1 MKSNISKQP
10 TLGNQQ
16 DTTDQDYAIG
26 DVVVYV
32 DGIIASF
39 SLQTIEAYQPD
50 DHYWLADGQL
60 VHVSH
65 IRPATTAELKAKR
78 RLFETEQ
85 SLAEV
90 S

>member
-1 MKSNISKQP
+1 MKSNIPKPPEQ
-10 TLGNQQ
+10 GNQQ

-26 DVVVYV
+26 DAVVYV
-32 DGIIASF
+32 DEINIE
-39 SLQTIEAYQPD
+39 LLETIEEYCLN
-50 DHYWLADGQL
+50 DHYWLVGAQL

-78 RLFETEQ
+78 RLSETEQ